1 MHKNVKNQIKK
12 IIMDK
17 NKEKYN
23 NKNNKLNK

>member
-1 MHKNVKNQIKK
+1 MHKKVKNQIKK

>member
-1 MHKNVKNQIKK
+1 MHKKVKNQIKK
-12 IIMDK
+12 IVDK

>member
-1 MHKNVKNQIKK
+1 MHKKVKNQIKK

-23 NKNNKLNK
+23 NKNNRLNK